1 MTTGSRNRDL
11 FHEINIE
18 TDIFKMRINSKLYEA
33 GHLFF
38 ECANFIDK
46 KLLFEEENIM
56 SFCSLFNE
64 FLHMQRKDSFVH

>member
-11 FHEINIE
+11 FHGINIE
-18 TDIFKMRINSKLYEA
+18 IDIFKMWTNSKLYEA
-33 GHLFF
+33 EHLFF

-56 SFCSLFNE
+56 LVLFTFSTSLCTCE
-64 FLHMQRKDSFVH
+64 E